1 MNKRNL
7 NIDLIKILACFF
19 VVALHTQRNYQLELI
34 HNPILYYI
42 SRCAVPLFLMV
53 NGYLLLKKEK
63 IDYKYVLHK
72 TKNILLVIMFWTLA
86 YVILDSIRKKG
97 ITNVLSIFLG
107 TFTQDGALAHLWFFW
122 ALIIIYIILPILYK
136 FKIFDNKNKF
146 KNIIILILSISVIID
161 IIFNYMYV
169 KYNTNILE
177 NIPQCFRIWIWL
189 LYFFMGGYYSR
200 YIQNNITIKKN
211 IIITMI
217 LTIISFVY
225 QYQLFVKISFTINS
239 EYIYGNLII
248 ILWVISIFNL
258 LNSIKIEG
266 YRFKRVIEYLSNY
279 IMGIY
284 ILHPMIINILNLS
297 YHEKGPLYAIVMW
310 ICAIVISL
318 VCSIIISKIPK
329 VKQFIRI

>member
-72 TKNILLVIMFWTLA
+72 TKNILLVIVFWTLA

-146 KNIIILILSISVIID
+146 RNVIILILSISVIID

-177 NIPQCFRIWIWL
+177 NIPQCFRIWIWF

-211 IIITMI
+211 IIITTI

-266 YRFKRVIEYLSNY
+266 YRFKRIIEYLSNY

>member
-72 TKNILLVIMFWTLA
+72 TKNILLVIVFWTLA

-146 KNIIILILSISVIID
+146 RNVIILILSISVIID

-177 NIPQCFRIWIWL
+177 NIPQCFRIWIWF

-211 IIITMI
+211 IIITTI

-266 YRFKRVIEYLSNY
+266 YRFKRIIEYLSNY

-297 YHEKGPLYAIVMW
+297 YHEKCPLYAIVMW

>member
-53 NGYLLLKKEK
+53 NGYLLLKKEE

-72 TKNILLVIMFWTLA
+72 TKKILFVIVFWTLA

-146 KNIIILILSISVIID
+146 RNVIILILSISVIID

-177 NIPQCFRIWIWL
+177 NIPQCFRIWIWF

-211 IIITMI
+211 IIITAI

-225 QYQLFVKISFTINS
+225 QYQLFVKTSFTINS

-266 YRFKRVIEYLSNY
+266 YRFKRIIEYLSNY

>member
-42 SRCAVPLFLMV
+42 ARCAVPLFLMV
-53 NGYLLLKKEK
+53 NGYLLLKKEE

-72 TKNILLVIMFWTLA
+72 TKKILFVIVFWTLA

-177 NIPQCFRIWIWL
+177 SIPQCFRIWIWF

-211 IIITMI
+211 IIITAI

-225 QYQLFVKISFTINS
+225 QYQLFVKTSFTINS

-248 ILWVISIFNL
+248 ILWIISIFYL

-266 YRFKRVIEYLSNY
+266 YRFKRIIEYLSNY

-297 YHEKGPLYAIVMW
+297 YHEKGPLYAIAMW

>member
-42 SRCAVPLFLMV
+42 SICAVPLFLMV

-72 TKNILLVIMFWTLA
+72 TKNILLVIVFWTLA

-146 KNIIILILSISVIID
+146 RNVIILILSISVIID

-177 NIPQCFRIWIWL
+177 NIPQCFRIWIWF

-211 IIITMI
+211 IIITTI

-266 YRFKRVIEYLSNY
+266 YRFKRIIEYLSNY

>member
-42 SRCAVPLFLMV
+42 ARCAVPLFLMV
-53 NGYLLLKKEK
+53 NGYLLLKKEE

-72 TKNILLVIMFWTLA
+72 TKKILFVIVFWTLA

-177 NIPQCFRIWIWL
+177 SIPQCFRIWIWF

-211 IIITMI
+211 IIITAI

-225 QYQLFVKISFTINS
+225 QYQLFVKTSFTINS

-248 ILWVISIFNL
+248 ILWIISIFYL

-266 YRFKRVIEYLSNY
+266 YRFKRIIEYLSNY

-297 YHEKGPLYAIVMW
+297 YHEKGPLYAIAMW

-329 VKQFIRI
+329 AKQFIRI

>member
-72 TKNILLVIMFWTLA
+72 TKNILLVIVFWTLA

-146 KNIIILILSISVIID
+146 RNVIILILSISVIID

-177 NIPQCFRIWIWL
+177 NIPQCFRIWIWF

-211 IIITMI
+211 IIITTI

-266 YRFKRVIEYLSNY
+266 YRFKRIIEYLSNY

-297 YHEKGPLYAIVMW
+297 YHEKGPLYAIAMW

>member
-53 NGYLLLKKEK
+53 NGYLLLKKEE

-72 TKNILLVIMFWTLA
+72 TKKILFVIVFWTLA

-146 KNIIILILSISVIID
+146 RNVIILILSISVIID

-177 NIPQCFRIWIWL
+177 NIPQCFRIWIWF

-211 IIITMI
+211 IIITAI

-225 QYQLFVKISFTINS
+225 QYQLFVKTSFTINS

-248 ILWVISIFNL
+248 ILWIISIFYL

-266 YRFKRVIEYLSNY
+266 YRFKRIIEYLSNY